1 MVAGRSK
8 ATTQSA
14 CYALEQGK
22 WIRKPRMLEKRW
34 YSAASQLYGIG
45 ILVTGG
51 TNNDFLKS
59 TEYYS
64 NSLGYWVSFPDLPVP
79 MRGHCQV
86 TVGSAVDS
94 VIVAGKS

>member
-1 MVAGRSK
+1 MVACRSK
-8 ATTQSA
+8 AMTQSA
-14 CYALEQGK
+14 YYALEQGN

-34 YSAASQLYGIG
+34 FSAASQLYHG

-59 TEYYS
+59 TEYFS
-64 NSLGYWVSFPDLPVP
+64 NSLGYWVSFADLPVP
-79 MRGHCQV
+79 MRAHCQV